1 MTDTK
6 QSLANFIDGEFV
18 KPVEGSYSD
27 IIDPS
32 TGEVYATAPLS
43 GPEDIDRAVAA
54 AARAFAEVW
63 RKTTPKDRMEAL
75 LKMADAIE
83 DHAEELIKV
92 EAKNTG
98 KPLGLTRTDEIP
110 VMADQIRFFAGAARN
125 LEGRSSGEYMTDH
138 HSMIRREPLGV
149 VGSVAPWTYP
159 MMMAVWKFAPVLAAG
174 NTIAVRHHS
183 GQRGVHG
190 GALRRPTATR
200 RVQRGLRRSF
210 DRRNPRLPP
219 SARHRVDH
227 R

>member
-18 KPVEGSYSD
+18 EPVEGGYSD

-43 GPEDIDRAVAA
+43 GPGDIDRAVTA

-83 DHAEELIKV
+83 DHAEERIKV

-98 KPLGLTRTDEIP
+98 KPFGLTRTEEVP

-149 VGSVAPWTYP
+149 VGSVAPWNYP
-159 MMMAVWKFAPVLAAG
+159 MMMAVWKFAPALAAG
-174 NTIAVRHHS
+174 NTS
-183 GQRGVHG
+183 C
-190 GALRRPTATR
+190 
-200 RVQRGLRRSF
+200 
-210 DRRNPRLPP
+210 
-219 SARHRVDH
+219 
-227 R
+227 